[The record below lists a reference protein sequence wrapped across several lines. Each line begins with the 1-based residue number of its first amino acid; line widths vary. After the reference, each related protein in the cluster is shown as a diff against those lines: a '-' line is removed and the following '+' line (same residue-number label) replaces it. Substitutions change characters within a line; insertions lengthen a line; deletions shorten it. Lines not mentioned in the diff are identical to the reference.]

1 MVDATASNRQPADT
15 SSVMGLRV
23 LVTAG
28 AGGAGRI
35 IAQSFADRGAR
46 VLVCDVDPR
55 AVMSLQSERPDI
67 CGLAGDV
74 SAEKTVEEL
83 FQMAESR
90 FGGID
95 VLVNNVG
102 IAGPTSPV
110 ESISTAEWNAT
121 LAANLTSH
129 FLCVRRAVPGMKAR
143 GGGLIVNISSGS
155 AKVGLPLRLPYVVS
169 KGAVISMTMNLA
181 RELGPHG
188 IRVNSILPGAIRG
201 ARIQRVI
208 CEKAQALRVSPEDY
222 ERSLLRFISLRTMV
236 DPEDIAAMI
245 LFLASAAGRRIT
257 GQAIGVDGNIE
268 YEE

>member
-1 MVDATASNRQPADT
+1 MIDERALSRQPGDA

-46 VLVCDVDPR
+46 VFVCDIDAP
-55 AVMSLQSERPDI
+55 AVAALELERPDI
-67 CGLAGDV
+67 GGLAGDV
-74 SAEKTVEEL
+74 GIEKTVNEL
-83 FQMAESR
+83 FEMVEAR
-90 FGGID
+90 FGGVD

-102 IAGPTSPV
+102 IAGPTAPI
-110 ESISTAEWNAT
+110 ESVSIADWNAT

-129 FLCVRRAVPGMKAR
+129 FLCARRVVPGMKAR
-143 GGGLIVNISSGS
+143 GAGLIVNISSGS

-169 KGAVISMTMNLA
+169 KGAVISMTLNLA

-188 IRVNSILPGAIRG
+188 IRVNAILPGAIRG

-208 CEKAQALRVSPEDY
+208 REKAQALGVSPQDY
-222 ERSLLRFISLRTMV
+222 ERNLLRFVSLRTMV

-245 LFLASAAGRRIT
+245 LFLASSAGRRIT